1 MKNSDMSKAEFTVL
15 DNSNIVE
22 SYPGIT
28 LPLTYSFAQIAYKG
42 VFKGIVGANLKNEDI
57 LAKYDHIFDNMIS
70 SYNGRIYYC
79 INNWYSLIDFMPFSK
94 KIIPVWQDMM
104 GVASKEIYLG
114 IRHKFTFWQKTKLYM
129 NLFKNW
135 LHVPNDMNQLKLD
148 FADVKEYFNDTYKD
162 NLSVKEYLALFHE
175 IEKRVLDK
183 WYVTLYNDMYAFI
196 WTGLLK
202 RKLAR
207 KGIDVAKYISG
218 LTSLESLKPVKTL
231 FDIVKECGDDA
242 DILSNPKVL
251 EYLEAYGDR
260 SPCELKLEVMTY
272 REDPLLLENRIRE
285 YARDKTKLDN
295 MISNLSACDDTK
307 EKSGFYARRA
317 RIGIINREISR
328 LNRSRIYG
336 MVRRIFIR
344 IGAILCHEGWID
356 EWSDVFYLQI
366 QEIESGE
373 NSRNSGNREDNG
385 SNGNSENREDN
396 GNNGNSENREDN
408 RNSGNSKNRE
418 SSNYSDF
425 KRVVAKRKAEYRE
438 FEKLPSH
445 TRLVF
450 RGNKLI
456 DEKIAANWTGCFQGV
471 GASTG
476 CVTAEAV
483 VLESPDSK
491 LDVKGK
497 IIVTKT
503 TDPGWVFLLT
513 MASGIISEKGSL
525 LSHTA
530 IISRELNIPA
540 SVAVDS
546 ATSVIKTGD
555 IVKLDGNTGRIEIVQ
570 TN

>member
-1 MKNSDMSKAEFTVL
+1 VGVGVKNSDMSKAEFTVL

-28 LPLTYSFAQIAYKG
+28 LPLTCSFAKIAYKG

-114 IRHKFTFWQKTKLYM
+114 IRHKFTFWQKAKLYL

-135 LHVPNDMNQLKLD
+135 LHVPNDMNQLMRD
-148 FADVKEYFNDTYKD
+148 FNDVKEYFNDTYKD

-285 YARDKTKLDN
+285 YARDKIKLDK

-344 IGAILCHEGWID
+344 IGEILCHEGWID

-373 NSRNSGNREDNG
+373 NS
-385 SNGNSENREDN
+385 
-396 GNNGNSENREDN
+396 
-408 RNSGNSKNRE
+408 
-418 SSNYSDF
+418 DF
-425 KRVVAKRKAEYRE
+425 KQIIAKRKAEYRE

-450 RGNKLI
+450 RGNKLV